1 MKPVWKN
8 ILISFFSLLVL
19 GYIGFS
25 LWQFSGRNQEMVCGQ
40 LVVVIDKNAE
50 CQLITEKEVVNIL
63 ESKEL
68 NPIGKTVRDIQ
79 TESIETILHKNPMI
93 KSVECYKLPSGRVD
107 ILIQQREPKLRVVG
121 LGSYYID
128 ADRKQ
133 MPVSLNC
140 AAYVPV
146 VSGHVTVSMVS
157 GKLYDFVMYLK
168 ENAFWNAQVEQIYVR
183 EDQKIELVPRVGD
196 AIILLGTLENYEK
209 KLEKLHKLYKNGFN
223 VIGWNKYKL
232 IDLQYK
238 DQIVCNKKEE
248 MKFPVKIVVDSLK
261 KIDKLK
267 KDSIIAKKI

>member
-25 LWQFSGRNQEMVCGQ
+25 LWQFSGRNQVMVCGQ
-40 LVVVIDKNAE
+40 LVVIIDKNAE

-79 TESIETILHKNPMI
+79 TESIEMILHKNPMI

-107 ILIQQREPKLRVVG
+107 IIIQQRVPKLRVVG

-128 ADRKQ
+128 ADRKP

-146 VSGHVTVSMVS
+146 VSGHVTVTMVT

-168 ENAFWNAQVEQIYVR
+168 DNTFWNAQVEQIYVR

-209 KLEKLHKLYKNGFN
+209 KLEKLHKLYKYGFN

-232 IDLQYK
+232 IDLEYK

-248 MKFPVKIVVDSLK
+248 VKSPVKFVVDSLK